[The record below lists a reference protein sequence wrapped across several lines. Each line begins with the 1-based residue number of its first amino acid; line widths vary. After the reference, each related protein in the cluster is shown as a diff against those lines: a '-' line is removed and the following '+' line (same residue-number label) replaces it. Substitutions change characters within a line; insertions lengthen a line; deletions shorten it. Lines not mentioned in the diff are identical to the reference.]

1 MTRISR
7 FPVGD
12 KVLEKLYFLM
22 FEVLSRIDDKEIFS
36 KIIDELFSSTE
47 KIMVAKRIAI
57 IYLLMKN
64 INYENISDV
73 LKVSSETIAKFQ
85 LIMEKSGE
93 IKEILKGTVGTENIK
108 DFFEELFFREP
119 GTHGVN
125 WESAWKQKF
134 EIQRR
139 KVRGI

>member
-108 DFFEELFFREP
+108 DFFEELFFRELM
-119 GTHGVN
+119 
-125 WESAWKQKF
+125 E
-134 EIQRR
+134 
-139 KVRGI
+139 